1 MRRARREREE
11 RAAFAAVQALMTPEW
26 MSSSMIVASIPE
38 GTTAA
43 ELENNQR
50 VLEAALKIATIMEGI
65 GYSVFARIVPLSVAD
80 DLVGGMAQV
89 PAVRPRG
96 ARSHRNAE
104 KLGMVPVAGR
114 TDRPSWSKPHQST
127 DRRLRCSSR
136 LETLG
141 CVPHA
146 DRRPF
151 GMAFDLKEIVAA
163 RLGENYQ
170 LHEQHLNRTLV
181 AAQRVIGFDKV
192 YARAEGAYLYDM
204 DNAAYLDF
212 LSGYS
217 VFNIGR
223 NHPAVQK
230 AIRDVLDLDL
240 PNMVQMDCSLLS
252 GLLAEALT
260 KRTPKHLDAVF
271 FCNSGTEAMEGAL
284 KFARAATQR
293 PRVFSLGGAFHGLSL
308 GSLSLM
314 GCESFTEGF
323 GPLMEGFDGR
333 IALDDLTTLERELFK
348 RDVAAF
354 VIEPVQG
361 KGVNFPRGDFF
372 NRAQELCRQFGTLL
386 ICDEIQTGLGRT
398 GKMFGFEHWN
408 LEPDII
414 TLAKTLSGGYVP
426 CGAIVARRDI
436 YQKTFSRMDR
446 CVVHSTT
453 FGRNNLA
460 MACGL
465 AALEVLDDEKLI
477 DNSAKMGALL
487 IERLD
492 ALRQKHSFIK
502 EVRGKG
508 LMIAIEFHEPNEFK
522 LKMAWKLL
530 HKVDKVLFAQMV
542 VTQMLAQHRIL
553 TQVAGHAMDVVKI
566 LPPLI
571 IAEKEVDMFVN
582 ALDSTL
588 SECRKFPGPMWEIG
602 NNFVRHALRSK
613 RSPDEPRPVL
623 SL

>member
-1 MRRARREREE
+1 
-11 RAAFAAVQALMTPEW
+11 V
-26 MSSSMIVASIPE
+26 
-38 GTTAA
+38 
-43 ELENNQR
+43 
-50 VLEAALKIATIMEGI
+50 
-65 GYSVFARIVPLSVAD
+65 
-80 DLVGGMAQV
+80 
-89 PAVRPRG
+89 
-96 ARSHRNAE
+96 
-104 KLGMVPVAGR
+104 
-114 TDRPSWSKPHQST
+114 
-127 DRRLRCSSR
+127 
-136 LETLG
+136 
-141 CVPHA
+141 
-146 DRRPF
+146 
-151 GMAFDLKEIVAA
+151 AFDLKEIIAA

-170 LHEQHLNRTLV
+170 LHERHLNRTLV

-217 VFNIGR
+217 VFNMGR
-223 NHPAVQK
+223 NHPVVKQ

-252 GLLAEALT
+252 GLLAEAIT
-260 KRTPKHLDAVF
+260 KRTPAHLDAVF

-284 KFARAATQR
+284 KFARAATGR
-293 PRVFSLGGAFHGLSL
+293 KRVISLESAFHGLSI

-323 GPLMEGFDGR
+323 GPLMDEWDTR
-333 IALDDLTTLERELFK
+333 IALDDVASLERELAK

-354 VIEPVQG
+354 VIETVQG
-361 KGVNFPRGDFF
+361 KGCKTPEGDFF
-372 NRAQELCRQFGTLL
+372 VQAQQLCRKHGTLL
-386 ICDEIQTGLGRT
+386 ISDEVQTGLGRT
-398 GKMFGFEHWN
+398 GKMFGFQHWN

-426 CGAIVARRDI
+426 CGAIVTRREI

-465 AALEVLDDEKLI
+465 AALEVIDSENLI
-477 DNSAKMGALL
+477 ENSARMGALL
-487 IERLD
+487 TEKVN
-492 ALRQKHSFIK
+492 ALREKHSFIK

-508 LMIAIEFHEPNEFK
+508 LMIGIEFQEPTEFK

-542 VTQMLAQHRIL
+542 VTQMLSKHRIL

-571 IAEKEVDMFVN
+571 IGEAEVDKFVT
-582 ALDSTL
+582 ALDDVLT
-588 SECRKFPGPMWEIG
+588 ECRKFPGPMWEIG
-602 NNFVRHALRSK
+602 NNFVRHAMGSK
-613 RSPDEPRPVL
+613 RAAPSRPVV
-623 SL
+623 SA

>member
-1 MRRARREREE
+1 
-11 RAAFAAVQALMTPEW
+11 
-26 MSSSMIVASIPE
+26 MS
-38 GTTAA
+38 
-43 ELENNQR
+43 
-50 VLEAALKIATIMEGI
+50 
-65 GYSVFARIVPLSVAD
+65 
-80 DLVGGMAQV
+80 
-89 PAVRPRG
+89 
-96 ARSHRNAE
+96 
-104 KLGMVPVAGR
+104 
-114 TDRPSWSKPHQST
+114 
-127 DRRLRCSSR
+127 
-136 LETLG
+136 
-141 CVPHA
+141 
-146 DRRPF
+146 
-151 GMAFDLKEIVAA
+151 FDLKEIIAA
-163 RLGENYQ
+163 RLGENYE
-170 LHEQHLNRTLV
+170 LHHRHVNRTLV

-204 DNAAYLDF
+204 DNNAYLDF

-223 NHPAVQK
+223 NHPVVKQ

-252 GLLAEALT
+252 GLLAEAIT
-260 KRTPKHLDAVF
+260 KRTPPHLDAVF

-284 KFARAATQR
+284 KFARAATGKK
-293 PRVFSLGGAFHGLSL
+293 RVLSLESAFHGLSI

-314 GCESFTEGF
+314 GCESFTDGF
-323 GPLMEGFDGR
+323 GPLMHEWDTR
-333 IALDDLTTLERELFK
+333 IPLDDIASLERELSK

-361 KGVNFPRGDFF
+361 KGCKFPKTDFF
-372 NRAQELCRQFGTLL
+372 GRAQELCRKYGTLL
-386 ICDEIQTGLGRT
+386 VSDEVQCGLGRT
-398 GKMFGFEHWN
+398 GRMFGFQHWN

-426 CGAIVARRDI
+426 CGAIVTRRDI

-465 AALEVLDDEKLI
+465 AALEVI
-477 DNSAKMGALL
+477 DREHL
-487 IERLD
+487 IERAATMGAKLIERVD
-492 ALRQKHSFIK
+492 ALRTKHSFIK

-508 LMIAIEFHEPNEFK
+508 LIIAIEFHEPSELK

-542 VTQMLAQHRIL
+542 VTQMLSKHRIL
-553 TQVAGHAMDVVKI
+553 TQVAGHAMDVLKI

-571 IAEKEVDMFVN
+571 IGKKEIDLFVD
-582 ALDSTL
+582 ALDSVL
-588 SECRKFPGPMWEIG
+588 SECRRFPGPMWELG
-602 NNFVRHALRSK
+602 HNFIRAALSSRRATAQPAVSA
-613 RSPDEPRPVL
+613 
-623 SL
+623 